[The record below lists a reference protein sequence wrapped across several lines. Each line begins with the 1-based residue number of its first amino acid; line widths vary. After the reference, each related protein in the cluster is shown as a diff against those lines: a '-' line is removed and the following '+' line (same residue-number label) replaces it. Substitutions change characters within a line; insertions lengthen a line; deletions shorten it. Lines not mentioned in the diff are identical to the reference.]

1 MFIILYDQKKHES
14 SFFTQRMCKNLFDQE
29 DEERVSNVVEYVE
42 DADLR
47 RWQLPNTKEFQAA
60 LREERAKLNC
70 VTNPHV
76 FEQV

>member
-1 MFIILYDQKKHES
+1 
-14 SFFTQRMCKNLFDQE
+14 MCKNLFDQE

-47 RWQLPNTKEFQAA
+47 WWQLPNTKEFQAA

>member
-1 MFIILYDQKKHES
+1 
-14 SFFTQRMCKNLFDQE
+14 MCKNLFDQE